1 MAINT
6 LLAYVTIQLCGALLA
21 SATMAITDHDYASSP
36 SQVLRFLLIVSV
48 ASIAITA
55 IPTAIYSTILGALF
69 SFAPRRYIHA
79 RFTVPVSIAMTLV
92 AFIACIELLDSPI
105 AELWPFLL
113 ESLFAGLAG
122 TLVLI
127 KHNGQQ
133 SGPASPHNVSGPPTL
148 DVGTNR
154 K

>member
-1 MAINT
+1 MKRMAINT

-21 SATMAITDHDYASSP
+21 SATIAITDQDYASSP

-69 SFAPRRYIHA
+69 SFAPRRYLRA

-92 AFIACIELLDSPI
+92 AFIVCIELLDSPI
-105 AELWPFLL
+105 TELWPFLL
-113 ESLFAGLAG
+113 ESLFAGLAK

-133 SGPASPHNVSGPPTL
+133 SGPAYPPQG
-148 DVGTNR
+148 VGSADP
-154 K
+154 